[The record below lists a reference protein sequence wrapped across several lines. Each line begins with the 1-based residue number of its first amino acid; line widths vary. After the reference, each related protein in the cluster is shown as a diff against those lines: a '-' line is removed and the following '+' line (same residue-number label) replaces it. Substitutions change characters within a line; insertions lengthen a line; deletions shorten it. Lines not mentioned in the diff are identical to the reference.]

1 MIQSR
6 TLGVINRTFSV
17 SAYSS
22 IHLKM
27 NSKMLLFFLLL
38 VPLTVLTTSDIEATH
53 RGNVGGSLPEHGLHS
68 IEKQAGKL
76 VPLKNAF
83 SNLISAYL
91 VSGLSLFLFPILLLK
106 WDILVRI
113 TPSKM
118 LSQG

>member
-6 TLGVINRTFSV
+6 TLGVIDRTFSV

-27 NSKMLLFFLLL
+27 DSKMSLFFLLL

-83 SNLISAYL
+83 SNLIS
-91 VSGLSLFLFPILLLK
+91 G
-106 WDILVRI
+106 
-113 TPSKM
+113 
-118 LSQG
+118 